1 MHNIETPI
9 LKVDPEFKKMIL
21 PLCDSERKELEHSIL
36 AEGCREP
43 ISVWYTTI
51 IDGHNR
57 YEICTRNQIPFQTQK
72 IFFKNREEVIVWI
85 CTKQLERKNIS
96 EMTRWYLIGKRYEME
111 KILGAH
117 NAAGTN
123 QYKERKDRGARSRI
137 VTETQYEK
145 GIYRTQERL
154 GKEYRLST
162 ATINRYGVYAKTI
175 DMLWRV
181 IPELAPM
188 LFSGQLKIT
197 QDRVI
202 ALAALPPQEIRS
214 RCSGLLNGQ
223 DEVPYSA
230 SRQLKLD
237 RGMRAEKP
245 SAVTTATIK
254 DMPAYDPD
262 AEIQSLTLT
271 IPSWISSIERTCA
284 TAKFSEASSKARGCL
299 EKELHELQHV
309 VETMLN
315 ALKEAL

>member
-1 MHNIETPI
+1 MHNFQTPM
-9 LKVDPEFKKMIL
+9 LKVDPEFKKLIL

-36 AEGCREP
+36 TEGCQVP
-43 ISVWYTTI
+43 ISIWYTTI

-72 IFFKNREEVIVWI
+72 MFFKNREEVIVWI
-85 CTKQLERKNIS
+85 CTKQLERRNIS
-96 EMTRWYLIGKRYEME
+96 EMTRWYLIGKRYETE

-123 QYKERKDRGARSRI
+123 QYKERKDRGTRPRI
-137 VTETQYEK
+137 VAKTQYEK

-162 ATINRYGVYAKTI
+162 ATISRYGIYAKTI

-181 IPELAPM
+181 IPELTPL

-197 QDRVI
+197 QESVI

-223 DEVPYSA
+223 DKPPYSV
-230 SRQLKLD
+230 SRQLKPD
-237 RGMRAEKP
+237 KGKQTEKFL
-245 SAVTTATIK
+245 AVTTATIK
-254 DMPAYDPD
+254 DMPVYDPD

-284 TAKFSEASSKARGCL
+284 TAKFSEASSDGMKCL
-299 EKELHELQHV
+299 EEELSELQCA
-309 VETMLN
+309 VETMRK